1 MNSRSERLVKQHL
14 FIVIFYCLCSPLSQ
28 ANDIKANQLEQGIR
42 NNVLAQWETIGQRA
56 GAINKVVISGI
67 PQGYKSPECKKPLD
81 VKSTNALRLG
91 QNSIEVSCPQRSSWS
106 LMLNADIE
114 VWRDVVVLR
123 DHLSRGQQVKHSSLV
138 LQQRDI
144 GNLQRGYYTD
154 MKDIIGN
161 ISKRS
166 LKAGTAISPGMIDLP
181 IIVKRGQTITLR
193 AERPGFA
200 VNMKGLAL
208 KKGRKGDRIKVENS
222 NSSRVLYGTIVDSDL
237 VLID

>member
-1 MNSRSERLVKQHL
+1 MKRHF
-14 FIVIFYCLCSPLSQ
+14 FIFILYCLCSPLSQ
-28 ANDIKANQLEQGIR
+28 ANNINANQLEQSIG
-42 NNVLAQWETIGQRA
+42 NNVLAQWKTIGQRP
-56 GAINKVVISGI
+56 GAVNKVVISGI
-67 PQGYKSPECKKPLD
+67 PQGYKSPECQNPLD

-91 QNSIEVSCPQRSSWS
+91 SNSIEVSCPHRSSWS

-123 DHLSRGQQVKHSSLV
+123 DHISRGQRVKNSSVV
-138 LQQRDI
+138 LQQRNI
-144 GNLQRGYYTD
+144 GNLQRGYYTKI
-154 MKDIIGN
+154 KDITGN

-181 IIVKRGQTITLR
+181 IIVERGQTVTLR
-193 AERPGFA
+193 AERPGFV

-222 NSSRVLYGTIVDSDL
+222 NSSKVLYGTIVDSDL

>member
-1 MNSRSERLVKQHL
+1 MKRHL
-14 FIVIFYCLCSPLSQ
+14 FIFILYCLCLPLSQ
-28 ANDIKANQLEQGIR
+28 ANDIKANPLEQSIR
-42 NNVLAQWETIGQRA
+42 NNVLTQWETIGQRP
-56 GAINKVVISGI
+56 GAVNKVVISGI
-67 PQGYKSPECKKPLD
+67 PQGYKSPECKSPLK

-91 QNSIEVSCPQRSSWS
+91 RNSIQVSCPHRSSWS

-123 DHLSRGQQVKHSSLV
+123 DHLSRGQQVKNSSVV
-138 LQQRDI
+138 LQQRNI
-144 GNLQRGYYTD
+144 GDLQRGYYTD
-154 MKDIIGN
+154 IKGIIGN

-166 LKAGTAISPGMIDLP
+166 LKAGTAISPGMINLP
-181 IIVKRGQTITLR
+181 IIVKRGQTVTLR

>member
-1 MNSRSERLVKQHL
+1 MKRHL
-14 FIVIFYCLCSPLSQ
+14 FILYCLCSPLSQ
-28 ANDIKANQLEQGIR
+28 ANDIKANQLEHNIR
-42 NNVLAQWETIGQRA
+42 DNVLAQWETIGQRA
-56 GAINKVVISGI
+56 GAINKVMISGI

-91 QNSIEVSCPQRSSWS
+91 TNSIEVSCPQRSSWS
-106 LMLNADIE
+106 LMLNANIE

-123 DHLSRGQQVKHSSLV
+123 DHLSRGQKVKNSSVV
-138 LQQRDI
+138 LQQRNI
-144 GNLQRGYYTD
+144 GNLRRGYYTEING
-154 MKDIIGN
+154 IIGN
-161 ISKRS
+161 VSKRS

-181 IIVKRGQTITLR
+181 IIVKRGQTVTLR

-208 KKGRKGDRIKVENS
+208 RKGRKGDRIKVENS
-222 NSSRVLYGTIVDSDL
+222 NSSRVLFGTIVDSDI

>member
-1 MNSRSERLVKQHL
+1 MKRHL
-14 FIVIFYCLCSPLSQ
+14 FILYCLCSPLNQ
-28 ANDIKANQLEQGIR
+28 ANDIKANQLEHNIR
-42 NNVLAQWETIGQRA
+42 DNVLAQWETIGQRA
-56 GAINKVVISGI
+56 GAINKVMISGI

-91 QNSIEVSCPQRSSWS
+91 PNSIEVSCPQRSSWS

-123 DHLSRGQQVKHSSLV
+123 DHLSRGQKVKNSSVV
-138 LQQRDI
+138 LQQRNI
-144 GNLQRGYYTD
+144 GNLRRGYYTEING
-154 MKDIIGN
+154 IIGN
-161 ISKRS
+161 VSKRS

-181 IIVKRGQTITLR
+181 IIVKRGQTVTLR

-208 KKGRKGDRIKVENS
+208 RKGRKGDRIKVENS
-222 NSSRVLYGTIVDSDL
+222 NSSRVLFGTIVDSDI